1 MKHRPFS
8 AAGLSSDASY
18 GITGTGALD
27 FAGLGSPTVLR
38 HADRV
43 TFSQPVLVHDL
54 LEYLQHGHVAL
65 VKLLDGL
72 HERRDVLKLIVTSQS
87 VADQLDVALARRVIS
102 LVPVVL
108 DRRLNRLLNI
118 LVAHVARPVRW
129 KASSIYRSVVLSGSN
144 PQMLSFYP

>member
-1 MKHRPFS
+1 M
-8 AAGLSSDASY
+8 
-18 GITGTGALD
+18 TGTGALD

-38 HADRV
+38 HTDRV

-72 HERRDVLKLIVTSQS
+72 HERRDVLNLIVTSQS
-87 VADQLDVALARRVIS
+87 VADQLDLALALRVIS

-108 DRRLNRLLNI
+108 
-118 LVAHVARPVRW
+118 V
-129 KASSIYRSVVLSGSN
+129 
-144 PQMLSFYP
+144 